1 MYINIYHIS
10 TSPYTYAD
18 VDLSNLE
25 RHKML

>member
-10 TSPYTYAD
+10 ISPYTYVD